1 MKPISDFLRE
11 SKEKE
16 KPFFIWY
23 APFLPH
29 TPHNPPADLEKKYR
43 DLGAGGQAKYYAMC
57 EWFDQSCRKLL
68 DDLDNL
74 KLSDNTLVVYACDN
88 GWGRLDGKRGSVKAS
103 PY

>member
-1 MKPISDFLRE
+1 MSTRRRKNRSLFGKPHFSPTLR
-11 SKEKE
+11 
-16 KPFFIWY
+16 II
-23 APFLPH
+23 LL
-29 TPHNPPADLEKKYR
+29 PPADLEKKYR

-88 GWGRLDGKRGSVKAS
+88 GWGRLDGKKGSVKAS